1 MSMIGRNGNENGA
14 SNEASMVN
22 ERSEEIRQLVAK
34 AGRGS
39 REAASKLLSMYTPLI
54 EASVSK
60 FSSDT
65 MSAQDREDLRQEA
78 VSLFLRALTC
88 YDGERY
94 DVEFGLYAK
103 VCISNGLSSAVR
115 NMNRR
120 HDKLTVLTESIDTS
134 EDVHVDLL
142 DGIVEQ
148 ERLRTLSSTI
158 NSNLSELERKV
169 WWLYVSGMSAKVI
182 AEKLE
187 KDEKS
192 VSNAVYRI
200 RQKLRT
206 LLS

>member
-1 MSMIGRNGNENGA
+1 MGLIDRNGNEN
-14 SNEASMVN
+14 EASKVN
-22 ERSEEIRQLVAK
+22 ERGEDIRRLIAK
-34 AGRGS
+34 VGEGS
-39 REAASKLLSMYTPLI
+39 REAASELISMYAPLI

-60 FSSDT
+60 FASDT

-120 HDKLTVLTESIDTS
+120 HDKLTVLTESIDAN
-134 EDVHVDLL
+134 EDVHDDLL

-182 AEKLE
+182 AERLE

-200 RQKLRT
+200 RQKLRA